1 MLTKGLNLILG
12 KRSQFKYL
20 RTVKKRV
27 KIGFDVEIDE
37 LTNSITNVIS
47 GDSFSTD
54 ISRITKADLKNIT
67 KKDGWQFDWRLELK
81 HPERDVYKLTIV
93 NNQTIIQGLI
103 CLEVKPDHVFMH
115 LVESAPY
122 NKGKT
127 KLYSGVPGNLV
138 AFACKLSFQ
147 RGHEGN
153 VAFISKT
160 QLIDHYTESLGAIHV
175 GGRLMIIDSSA
186 ALKLINR
193 YFSNI

>member
-1 MLTKGLNLILG
+1 M
-12 KRSQFKYL
+12 
-20 RTVKKRV
+20 KKRAET
-27 KIGFDVEIDE
+27 GFEFEIDE
-37 LTNSITNVIS
+37 LTNSVKNIIS

-54 ISRITKADLKNIT
+54 ISRITRTDLKKIT
-67 KKDGWQFDWRLELK
+67 KKNGWLFDWKLELK
-81 HPERDVYKLTIV
+81 HPERDIFKITIV

-103 CLEVKPDHVFMH
+103 SLEVRSDHVFMH
-115 LVESAPY
+115 LVESAPF

-160 QLIDHYTESLGAIHV
+160 HLINHYKESLGAVHA
-175 GGRLMIIDSSA
+175 GGRLMIIDSNA
-186 ALKLINR
+186 AFKLINR